1 MEEVPEN
8 TAVNQKA
15 LRWVT
20 ILCPCAMVGVWLVGN
35 AIYLLW
41 LYVLDH
47 RSFVVKPC
55 GEIMLNCLYFG
66 FGLCSALYLP
76 GDRKYGGLR
85 LGSWFVLQVG
95 GAWFFAFTAATLA
108 RLNDGVGMGV
118 VFLAPLITLP
128 SFLVGL
134 VAYFALRN
142 EVGDRFCLRARSL
155 CLVILLGIM
164 GTMVW
169 KYGHGVYNEW
179 AERNNPPAVQRY

>member
-1 MEEVPEN
+1 
-8 TAVNQKA
+8 
-15 LRWVT
+15 
-20 ILCPCAMVGVWLVGN
+20 
-35 AIYLLW
+35 
-41 LYVLDH
+41 
-47 RSFVVKPC
+47 
-55 GEIMLNCLYFG
+55 
-66 FGLCSALYLP
+66 
-76 GDRKYGGLR
+76 
-85 LGSWFVLQVG
+85 
-95 GAWFFAFTAATLA
+95 
-108 RLNDGVGMGV
+108 MGV

-179 AERNNPPAVQRY
+179 AERNNTPAVQPY